1 MLQPDPLSA
10 IRYYE
15 TSDVIIV
22 CTGNGK
28 SANQPIRTV
37 QIDTWR
43 RYVISADRHYE
54 LVQMRVTKR
63 ILCKYWDSDYQGAA
77 KCYIQ
82 YKDGLSGGRL
92 IVIQYKVAVNA
103 CVIYV

>member
-43 RYVISADRHYE
+43 RYVISADGRYE

-63 ILCKYWDSDYQGAA
+63 ILCKY
-77 KCYIQ
+77 
-82 YKDGLSGGRL
+82 
-92 IVIQYKVAVNA
+92 
-103 CVIYV
+103 